1 MGLYWGSPLRSPIPG
16 PRSDRVAN
24 GRAQRGPEKCFRTY
38 LRSSGTPLGRGI
50 AHSFLRLL
58 AREVP
63 TVVDEF
69 LDVIG
74 IESQRASTSSHF
86 HSRKIGLAFPRCML
100 NHPGDAHSQLLS
112 DIPRPHELPNR
123 PEFSGCADSAR
134 VEIHTIDS
142 DITRSFNNALHDP
155 YLRQRRDWGEKS
167 PRDRLLRWEHNC
179 DGLWSSITALKRA
192 GLLGLALCW
201 RVFTAGNLCVER
213 SHSNT

>member
-1 MGLYWGSPLRSPIPG
+1 MLGLSIEITYPRMKVRSRCEWPCAGVYPKNVFGPIWGAAVHLWAS
-16 PRSDRVAN
+16 V
-24 GRAQRGPEKCFRTY
+24 
-38 LRSSGTPLGRGI
+38 I

-74 IESQRASTSSHF
+74 IESQRASTRSHF

-134 VEIHTIDS
+134 VEIHPIDS
-142 DITRSFNNALHDP
+142 GYHTLVRTNALHDL
-155 YLRQRRDWGEKS
+155 YLRQRRDWGQKS
-167 PRDRLLRWEHNC
+167 PETGSC
-179 DGLWSSITALKRA
+179 D
-192 GLLGLALCW
+192 
-201 RVFTAGNLCVER
+201 
-213 SHSNT
+213 